1 MSLKLFFK
9 IFRFINFLLY
19 CLILP
24 FPQRPS
30 RGPAISVFLVISRLT
45 VTGCCACFN
54 QRRSWTGKGKHE
66 HWMHLRLVFLVMT
79 TNKIDQFHFF
89 VRVLR
94 RLRNNKV
101 FFDPNE
107 KDNGHAGEAFRCQG
121 FRFRILAK
129 CVFWKRYPTS
139 LDVLLQIT
147 PSSATCLTMQKW
159 KIKGQG
165 CIQFTF

>member
-1 MSLKLFFK
+1 MQFCFVSLKLFVK

-19 CLILP
+19 WLILP

-30 RGPAISVFLVISRLT
+30 RGPAISVLLVISRVT
-45 VTGCCACFN
+45 VTGCYACFKSEKELN
-54 QRRSWTGKGKHE
+54 GEREAYE
-66 HWMHLRLVFLVMT
+66 HWMPLRLVFLVMT

-89 VRVLR
+89 LRVLP

-129 CVFWKRYPTS
+129 CVF
-139 LDVLLQIT
+139 
-147 PSSATCLTMQKW
+147 
-159 KIKGQG
+159 
-165 CIQFTF
+165 